1 MSHRATEGG
10 LFRHF
15 QEAGEVSIRGFV
27 QICSKSRIAIF
38 QTALLSHKY
47 FYTIM
52 IDMLD

>member
-1 MSHRATEGG
+1 MPTY
-10 LFRHF
+10 
-15 QEAGEVSIRGFV
+15 QENGETAIRGFV
-27 QICSKSRIAIF
+27 QICSKSLIAIF